1 MEIFHSIIEWLEKR
15 ENPLITCTKNWN
27 ISGLLF
33 NFEIKLTKPPYKI
46 LNLYTFVLPMINLI
60 FPGNFLLTKLNTETL
75 KLYSTSMNSLW
86 VQASFFSNKTNR
98 GTATD
103 FQRLAIKFQKLYI
116 IVFKTVYNSYTIEF
130 FSRNWISRG

>member
-1 MEIFHSIIEWLEKR
+1 MEIFHSIIEWLEKKGKPVDHMYKKMKYFR
-15 ENPLITCTKNWN
+15 TFIYLPNHHTRYLIC
-27 ISGLLF
+27 ILLF
-33 NFEIKLTKPPYKI
+33 YQWLIWYFLENF
-46 LNLYTFVLPMINLI
+46 F
-60 FPGNFLLTKLNTETL
+60 LTKLNTETL

-86 VQASFFSNKTNR
+86 VQASLFSDKTNR

-103 FQRLAIKFQKLYI
+103 FQRLAIQLQKLYI

>member
-1 MEIFHSIIEWLEKR
+1 MKKR
-15 ENPLITCTKNWN
+15 ENPLITCTKIWN

-46 LNLYTFVLPMINLI
+46 LNLYSFVLPMINLI
-60 FPGNFLLTKLNTETL
+60 FPAKLFLTKLNTETL
-75 KLYSTSMNSLW
+75 KLFSTSMNSLW
-86 VQASFFSNKTNR
+86 VQASFFSDKTNR

-103 FQRLAIKFQKLYI
+103 FQRLAIQLQKLYI

>member
-1 MEIFHSIIEWLEKR
+1 MTWKKGKTRWSHAQKNEIFQDFYLTLKSNLPNHHTR
-15 ENPLITCTKNWN
+15 YLIC
-27 ISGLLF
+27 ILLF
-33 NFEIKLTKPPYKI
+33 YQWLIWYFLENF
-46 LNLYTFVLPMINLI
+46 F
-60 FPGNFLLTKLNTETL
+60 LTKLNTETL

-86 VQASFFSNKTNR
+86 VQASFFSDKTNR

-103 FQRLAIKFQKLYI
+103 FQRLAIQLQKLYI

>member
-15 ENPLITCTKNWN
+15 ENPLITCTKKWN